1 MSLCCAAVDILLVY
15 LTVQQDMLDMTVKFA
30 GCGADLRT

>member
-1 MSLCCAAVDILLVY
+1 MSLCYAAVDILLVY
-15 LTVQQDMLDMTVKFA
+15 LTVHQGMLGMTIKFA